1 MATEALKRLL
11 RKTSRTAGFAA
22 FISLLERLAPRR
34 AGLLRVLTYHRLARP
49 DALPDADPALISA
62 APDEFECQMKWL
74 ARRYQPVGLPQVYE
88 AFAGGPPLPAQSVLI
103 TFDDAYRDFADLA
116 WPVLRRLGL
125 PVTLFVP
132 TGYPDQPEREFWW
145 DRLYR
150 GIRHT
155 RVTRI
160 GIGNREHPL
169 RTPRERDAAHRS
181 ILSHLKAL
189 PHEDLEITI
198 ERISRAL
205 EATNR
210 IVSPV
215 ASAAD
220 ASENP
225 ARIARGNDVLGWSSL
240 RQLAAEG
247 VTVCPHTRT
256 HPLLN
261 RVTLDRA
268 RAEATG
274 SLADLER
281 EIGPTL
287 PVLAYPSGGCSAG
300 LARALET
307 EGFRLAFTTDPGAN
321 RLDECDPLRLR
332 RINVSRHTSHALFRA
347 KLLPWGINPRSRGR
361 RTATDR
367 LPGAPPGRRE
377 SAHLPRRHGQT
388 ADGSTMERPDS
399 DR

>member
-1 MATEALKRLL
+1 MVTETLKHLL
-11 RKTSRTAGFAA
+11 RKTTRTAGFAA

-74 ARRYQPVGLPQVYE
+74 ARRYQPVGLAQVYE

-150 GIRHT
+150 AIRHT
-155 RVTRI
+155 HVTCITI
-160 GIGNREHPL
+160 GRREHRL
-169 RTPRERDAAHRS
+169 RTRQERDAAHRS
-181 ILSHLKAL
+181 IVSYLKAL
-189 PHEDLEITI
+189 PHEELETTI
-198 ERISRAL
+198 ERIGRDL
-205 EATNR
+205 EATRR
-210 IVSPV
+210 IASPI
-215 ASAAD
+215 AG
-220 ASENP
+220 ASEGRENLP
-225 ARIARGNDVLGWSSL
+225 RSMDGSDVLGWNAL

-247 VTVCPHTRT
+247 VSVCPHTRT

-287 PVLAYPSGGCSAG
+287 PVLAYPAGGCSTE
-300 LARALET
+300 LARALEND
-307 EGFRLAFTTDPGAN
+307 GFRLAFTTDPGPN
-321 RLDECDPLRLR
+321 RLNDCDPLRLR
-332 RINVSRHTSHALFRA
+332 RIHIGRHTSHALFRA
-347 KLLPWGINPRSRGR
+347 KLLPWRIHPRGRARRRYGSIAR
-361 RTATDR
+361 RTAR
-367 LPGAPPGRRE
+367 
-377 SAHLPRRHGQT
+377 S
-388 ADGSTMERPDS
+388 
-399 DR
+399 